1 MYSGQWEQSFQVK
14 LSEGFFIQEKNDS
27 FSVPGMQQ
35 QWPHLE
41 EDSE

>member
-1 MYSGQWEQSFQVK
+1 VLRAVGAELSSK

-35 QWPHLE
+35 EQPHLE
-41 EDSE
+41 EGSE